1 MVVNTMNTVEYEFHL
16 IPKLEKESPTS
27 KNDGTESPTPKN
39 APWKAMDFSGF
50 QLFPG
55 IHGLEKDPEAPAAV
69 STPPDA
75 EPDAEPMPEMI
86 PGWGIIHG
94 EIPLYGYIY
103 ILIR

>member
-1 MVVNTMNTVEYEFHL
+1 MVINTMNTVEYVFHL

-27 KNDGTESPTPKN
+27 KHDGTESPTPKN

-75 EPDAEPMPEMI
+75 EPMPEMI
-86 PGWGIIHG
+86 PGWGIIGEIMMKTGWHG
-94 EIPLYGYIY
+94 EIPLYIY
-103 ILIR
+103 

>member
-1 MVVNTMNTVEYEFHL
+1 
-16 IPKLEKESPTS
+16 
-27 KNDGTESPTPKN
+27 
-39 APWKAMDFSGF
+39 MDFSGF

-86 PGWGIIHG
+86 PG
-94 EIPLYGYIY
+94 
-103 ILIR
+103 